1 MNMAILRVIHW
12 EMLLLNDIELREAIM
27 MADEIVRFIGDLGYV
42 ILVADQMARFLANS
56 GRFHWKGYLMQIVDL
71 RVHLVG
77 RELFQVHRK

>member
-71 RVHLVG
+71 REAPPVVFHMADLI
-77 RELFQVHRK
+77 